1 MNILDLII
9 ATILILGAI
18 RGFRKGFFH
27 EIATLVA
34 LIAGIF
40 IASLAARIAGTI
52 IEGLTNWNI
61 HMVMVL
67 VFIVAFLIVAGLI
80 RLLGMLITRLLKTL
94 MLGLINRIAGLAFG
108 ILKWSLI
115 LAVIFSLIT
124 FFDQGHN
131 ILSEDLLSG
140 SILYTQLEKL
150 NILHFIIKE
159 LPENNI
165 IHSIT

>member
-9 ATILILGAI
+9 AIILLLGAI
-18 RGFRKGFFH
+18 RGFQKGFFH
-27 EIATLVA
+27 EAATLVA

-40 IASLAARIAGTI
+40 IALLAARIAGSI

-61 HMVMVL
+61 QLVMVV

-80 RLLGMLITRLLKTL
+80 KLLGSLLTRLLKTL
-94 MLGLINRIAGLAFG
+94 MLGLINRVAGLAFG

-124 FFDQGHN
+124 FFDEGRN
-131 ILSEDLLSG
+131 LLSEDLLSG

-150 NILHFIIKE
+150 NILHFIMKQ